1 MPFPSFHDVCNK
13 LLLEELTLDDEFT
26 ASAMAHYGMSSAT
39 QPPLLPT
46 LEGGL
51 RVLLPPPL
59 LLEPLVLLPTT
70 EAVTY
75 PARAVAEAMAT
86 LVATAVPHDRPY
98 TTLDQDH
105 LHVVGPDQPTTSN
118 SVDHAL
124 LQCSFI
130 LGAPAPV
137 VSFASPA
144 LGDPHLAHLVPVGW
158 QLGPIVPR
166 RFV

>member
-1 MPFPSFHDVCNK
+1 VPFPSFHDVCNK

-39 QPPLLPT
+39 QPPLLST

-51 RVLLPPPL
+51 RVLLPPP

-98 TTLDQDH
+98 TTPRPRPSPC
-105 LHVVGPDQPTTSN
+105 GR
-118 SVDHAL
+118 AR
-124 LQCSFI
+124 
-130 LGAPAPV
+130 PA
-137 VSFASPA
+137 
-144 LGDPHLAHLVPVGW
+144 HHI
-158 QLGPIVPR
+158 QLC
-166 RFV
+166 